1 MKKKRIVVIDDCTL
15 TRTIL
20 KDILEESGY
29 DVVTASSG
37 IEANPF
43 IFAVPSP
50 ALMIIDVEMPML
62 NGDRKVRLL
71 KEREA
76 SRAIPVLLISA
87 KTETELERLVANSGA
102 EGYLQKPVNKEI
114 LLQKVRRFIP

>member
-1 MKKKRIVVIDDCTL
+1 MKKKRIVVIDDCNL

-20 KDILEESGY
+20 KDMLEESGY

-37 IEANPF
+37 IEANPY
-43 IFAVPSP
+43 IFAVPGP

-87 KTETELERLVANSGA
+87 KSSAELEKLAAASGA
-102 EGYLQKPVNKEI
+102 EGYLQKPVKKDLVLET
-114 LLQKVRRFIP
+114 VRRYIR